1 MRIRFKIFAAV
12 AMILIPVLLSGCSS
26 GISLGSSDAAI
37 GLIIDNSADQTP
49 VNTPHVSS
57 EPPETK
63 AGNAFSYSA
72 DMPKPSGYISILVN
86 VDNQL
91 DEIFIPSNLARIRN
105 YINPE
110 LLTLRN
116 EDEMANREAVEAL
129 KDMLTEASFDGI
141 TGFYLED
148 AYRTYREQLVL
159 WEIKQ
164 KESPGYGSDLSVP
177 LSTAYPSASEHLTGL
192 AFDLG
197 ACGSG
202 VIRDFNSEQGQWL
215 ISNAHRFGFIH
226 RYPDEK
232 ADITGIIFEPWHF
245 RYVGEDIASYIYDNR
260 LTLEEYY
267 SRLEPAD

>member
-1 MRIRFKIFAAV
+1 MRIRVKIFAAV
-12 AMILIPVLLSGCSS
+12 AMMLIPSLLSGCSS
-26 GISLGSSDAAI
+26 GFSFGSSGAAI
-37 GLIIDNSADQTP
+37 ELTIENSADKTP
-49 VNTPHVSS
+49 ANTPRASS
-57 EPPETK
+57 VPIETK
-63 AGNAFSYSA
+63 AGDTVGYSA
-72 DMPKPSGYISILVN
+72 GVPTPDGYTSILVN

-91 DEIFIPSNLARIRN
+91 DENFIPSNLARIRN

-129 KDMLTEASFDGI
+129 KDMLTEARLNGI

-164 KESPGYGSDLSVP
+164 KETPGYGSDLSVP
-177 LSTAYPSASEHLTGL
+177 LSTAYPRASEHLTGL

-232 ADITGIIFEPWHF
+232 AYITGIIFEPWHF
-245 RYVGEDIASYIYDNR
+245 RYVGKDIAAYIYKNR

-267 SRLEPAD
+267 LRLETAD

>member
-1 MRIRFKIFAAV
+1 M
-12 AMILIPVLLSGCSS
+12 
-26 GISLGSSDAAI
+26 
-37 GLIIDNSADQTP
+37 
-49 VNTPHVSS
+49 
-57 EPPETK
+57 
-63 AGNAFSYSA
+63 
-72 DMPKPSGYISILVN
+72 
-86 VDNQL
+86 
-91 DEIFIPSNLARIRN
+91 
-105 YINPE
+105 
-110 LLTLRN
+110 
-116 EDEMANREAVEAL
+116 
-129 KDMLTEASFDGI
+129 
-141 TGFYLED
+141 
-148 AYRTYREQLVL
+148 L